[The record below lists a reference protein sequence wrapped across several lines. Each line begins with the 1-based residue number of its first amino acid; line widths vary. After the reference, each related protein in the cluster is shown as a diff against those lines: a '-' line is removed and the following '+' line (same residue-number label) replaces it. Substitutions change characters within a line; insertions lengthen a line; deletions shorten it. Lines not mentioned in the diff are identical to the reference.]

1 MKLSN
6 IRWNETFTGMAVT
19 FTRVALPAL
28 GQRSS
33 PIQPPMG
40 KYVCLTSRFQF
51 SPIQGPAGPI
61 MTITYDPG
69 VLGTLELD
77 GKSAYKMETKG
88 KSGRYTYDSANGR
101 FTFTN
106 GPLEGWPVVFEQGK
120 NTFILRLAKS
130 KDQSPNAKAPGLGEH
145 SCTLK

>member
-1 MKLSN
+1 M
-6 IRWNETFTGMAVT
+6 IRWSLFQLSG
-19 FTRVALPAL
+19 R
-28 GQRSS
+28 GQVQFNRRWANMSAS
-33 PIQPPMG
+33 
-40 KYVCLTSRFQF
+40 SRFQF

-61 MTITYDPG
+61 MTITYDPS

-88 KSGRYTYDSANGR
+88 KSGRYPYDSANGR

-130 KDQSPNAKAPGLGEH
+130 KDQSPNAKGPGLGEH

>member
-1 MKLSN
+1 MTTRDHSSGRPRWIRFREKLSRCRQTLEQ
-6 IRWNETFTGMAVT
+6 IQPGCT
-19 FTRVALPAL
+19 LPAQKETESSVQSIL
-28 GQRSS
+28 GHH
-33 PIQPPMG
+33 
-40 KYVCLTSRFQF
+40 TS
-51 SPIQGPAGPI
+51 
-61 MTITYDPG
+61 

-130 KDQSPNAKAPGLGEH
+130 KDQSPNAKGPGLGEH